1 MANEK
6 TNMNG
11 KICLITG
18 ANTGIGKV
26 TAQKLADFGATI
38 VMVCRNPH
46 KGEAA
51 LNEIKKKSGNA
62 NVELMIADL
71 SSQAEIRRLA
81 DEFKAKHSHLHVLV
95 NNAGVYIPKPTLTAD
110 NIETTF
116 AVNHLA
122 YFLLTNLL
130 LDVLKQSAPSRIIS
144 VSSEAH
150 KYGKVEFDNLQGE
163 REYKGIPA
171 YSNSKLENV
180 LFTRELANRLAGTG
194 VTANS
199 LHPGAVATSIF
210 RNTPKPIEWLIKMF
224 TMSPEK
230 GAETSIY
237 LATSSEVEGITG
249 KYFEKKLEKYPSRI
263 AQDDEL
269 ARKLWQVSEQLTGL
283 NQGTSAAFK
292 HG

>member
-1 MANEK
+1 
-6 TNMNG
+6 MNG
-11 KICLITG
+11 KICLVTG
-18 ANTGIGKV
+18 ANAGIGKV
-26 TAQKLADFGATI
+26 AARRLAEMGATV
-38 VMVCRNPH
+38 VMVCRNRE

-51 LNEIKKKSGNA
+51 RKEIQAKSGNA

-81 DEFKAKHSHLHVLV
+81 DEFKAKHNRLDVLL
-95 NNAGVYIPKPTLTAD
+95 NNAGVYLPKRSLTVD
-110 NIETTF
+110 GLETTF

-122 YFLLTNLL
+122 YFLLTHLL
-130 LDVLKQSAPSRIIS
+130 LPVLKASAPARIVN

-180 LFTRELANRLAGTG
+180 LFTRELARRLADTG

-199 LHPGAVATSIF
+199 LHPGAVATGIF
-210 RNTPKPIEWLIKMF
+210 RNTPKPIEWLIKLL
-224 TMSPEK
+224 TLSPEK
-230 GAETSIY
+230 GAETSVY
-237 LATSSEVEGITG
+237 LATSREVEGITG
-249 KYFEKKLEKYPSRI
+249 KYFEKKLETYPSRP

-269 ARKLWQVSEQLTGL
+269 ARRLWEVSEQLTGL
-283 NQGTSAAFK
+283 S
-292 HG
+292 

>member
-1 MANEK
+1 MASG
-6 TNMNG
+6 TIDMSG
-11 KICLITG
+11 KVCLITG
-18 ANTGIGKV
+18 ANAGIGKV
-26 TAQKLADFGATI
+26 TAQKLAELGAT
-38 VMVCRNPH
+38 VMMVCRNRQ

-51 LNEIKKKSGNA
+51 LKEIKSKSGNA
-62 NVELMIADL
+62 NVELIIADL

-81 DEFKAKHSHLHVLV
+81 DEFKAKHQRLDVLL
-95 NNAGVYIPKPTLTAD
+95 NNAGVYLPKRALTVD
-110 NIETTF
+110 GLEMTF

-130 LDVLKQSAPSRIIS
+130 LEVLKPSAPSRIVS

-150 KYGKVEFDNLQGE
+150 KYGKLEFDNLQGE

-180 LFTRELANRLAGTG
+180 LFTNELARRLAGTK

-210 RNTPKPIEWLIKMF
+210 RNTPKPIEWLIKLL
-224 TMSPEK
+224 TISPEK
-230 GAETSIY
+230 GAETSVY

-249 KYFEKKLEKYPSRI
+249 KYFEKKQEKYPSRT
-263 AQDDEL
+263 AQDEEL
-269 ARKLWQVSEQLTGL
+269 AGRLWQVSEQLTGL
-283 NQGTSAAFK
+283 S
-292 HG
+292 

>member
-1 MANEK
+1 
-6 TNMNG
+6 MNG

-18 ANTGIGKV
+18 ANAGIGKV
-26 TAQKLADFGATI
+26 TARRLAELGASV
-38 VMVCRNPH
+38 VMVCRNKE

-51 LNEIKKKSGNA
+51 RKEIIAQSGNQDI
-62 NVELMIADL
+62 ELMIADL
-71 SSQAEIRRLA
+71 SSQKAIHKLAEAFTSGHSRL
-81 DEFKAKHSHLHVLV
+81 DVLV
-95 NNAGVYIPKPTLTAD
+95 NNAGVYIPNRTLTVD
-110 NIETTF
+110 GLETTF

-130 LDVLKQSAPSRIIS
+130 LEVLKQSAPSRVVS

-171 YSNSKLENV
+171 YSNSKLENI
-180 LFTRELANRLAGTG
+180 LFTRELARRLAGTK
-194 VTANS
+194 VTANC

-210 RNTPKPIEWLIKMF
+210 RHTPKPIEWLIKAF

-230 GAETSIY
+230 GADTSVY
-237 LATSSEVEGITG
+237 LATSAEVETITG
-249 KYFEKKLEKYPSRI
+249 KYFDKQQEKYPSRA

-269 ARKLWQVSEQLTGL
+269 AHRLWEVSEQLTGL
-283 NQGTSAAFK
+283 TT
-292 HG
+292 

>member
-1 MANEK
+1 MTTNRKPDMNE
-6 TNMNG
+6 

-18 ANTGIGKV
+18 ANAGIGKV
-26 TAQKLADFGATI
+26 TAQKLANFGATV
-38 VMVCRNPH
+38 VMVCRNRQ

-62 NVELMIADL
+62 NIELMIADL

-81 DEFKAKHSHLHVLV
+81 DEFKAKHNRLDVLL
-95 NNAGVYIPKPTLTAD
+95 NNAGVYIPKRTLTID

-122 YFLLTNLL
+122 YFLVTNLL
-130 LDVLKQSAPSRIIS
+130 LDVLKQSAPSRIVS

-180 LFTRELANRLAGTG
+180 LFTRELANRLAGTN

-230 GAETSIY
+230 GAETSVY

-269 ARKLWQVSEQLTGL
+269 ARKFWQVSEQLTGV
-283 NQGTSAAFK
+283 NQGISTTV
-292 HG
+292 

>member
-1 MANEK
+1 M
-6 TNMNG
+6 TG
-11 KICLITG
+11 KICLLTG
-18 ANTGIGKV
+18 ANAGIGKV
-26 TAQKLADFGATI
+26 TAHRLAELGATV
-38 VMVCRNPH
+38 VMVCRNQE

-51 LNEIKKKSGNA
+51 LDEIKKRSGSA

-71 SSQAEIRRLA
+71 ASQSEIRRLA
-81 DEFKAKHSHLHVLV
+81 EDFKAKYDRLDVLV
-95 NNAGVYIPKPTLTAD
+95 NNAGVYLPKRALTVD
-110 NIETTF
+110 GIETTF

-130 LDVLKQSAPSRIIS
+130 LEVLKQSAPSRIVC

-150 KYGKVEFDNLQGE
+150 KYGKIEFDNLQGE

-171 YSNSKLENV
+171 YSNSKLANV
-180 LFTRELANRLAGTG
+180 LFTRELARRLEGTN

-224 TMSPEK
+224 TMNPEK
-230 GAETSIY
+230 GAQTSVY
-237 LATSSEVEGITG
+237 LATSGEVEGISG

-263 AQDDEL
+263 AQDDDV
-269 ARKLWQVSEQLTGL
+269 ARKLWEVSEQMTGL
-283 NQGTSAAFK
+283 S
-292 HG
+292 

>member
-1 MANEK
+1 
-6 TNMNG
+6 MNG

-18 ANTGIGKV
+18 ANAGIGKV
-26 TAQKLADFGATI
+26 TALELAKQGATV
-38 VMVCRNPH
+38 VMVCRNKE

-51 LNEIKKKSGNA
+51 LDEIKKKSGNV
-62 NVELMIADL
+62 NLELLLADL
-71 SSQAEIRRLA
+71 SSQAEIRKLA
-81 DEFKAKHSHLHVLV
+81 DEFKAKHNRLDVLL
-95 NNAGVYIPKPTLTAD
+95 NNAGVYIPKRTLTVDA
-110 NIETTF
+110 IETTF

-130 LDVLKQSAPSRIIS
+130 LDVLQQSAPSRIVS

-180 LFTRELANRLAGTG
+180 LFTRELARRLAGTG
-194 VTANS
+194 VTANC

-237 LATSSEVEGITG
+237 LATSPEVEGITG
-249 KYFEKKLEKYPSRI
+249 KYFEKKQEKYPTRT

-269 ARKLWQVSEQLTGL
+269 AQKLWQVSQQMTGL
-283 NQGTSAAFK
+283 S
-292 HG
+292 

>member
-6 TNMNG
+6 IDLSG
-11 KICLITG
+11 KTCLITG
-18 ANTGIGKV
+18 ANAGIGKV
-26 TAQKLADFGATI
+26 TAQKLAEMGATV
-38 VMVCRNPH
+38 VMVCRNRQ

-51 LNEIKKKSGNA
+51 LKQIKAKSGNA
-62 NVELMIADL
+62 SVELMIADL

-81 DEFKAKHSHLHVLV
+81 DEFKAKHQRLEVLL
-95 NNAGVYIPKPTLTAD
+95 NNAGVYLPKRALTV
-110 NIETTF
+110 EGLEMTF

-130 LDVLKQSAPSRIIS
+130 LEVLQKSAPSRIVS

-180 LFTRELANRLAGTG
+180 LFTHELARRLAGTG

-210 RNTPKPIEWLIKMF
+210 RNTPKPIEWLIKLL

-230 GAETSIY
+230 GAETSVY
-237 LATSSEVEGITG
+237 LATSGEVEGISG
-249 KYFEKKLEKYPSRI
+249 KYFEKKQEKYPSRT
-263 AQDDEL
+263 AQDEEL

-283 NQGTSAAFK
+283 S
-292 HG
+292 

>member
-1 MANEK
+1 
-6 TNMNG
+6 MNG

-18 ANTGIGKV
+18 ANAGIGKV
-26 TAQKLADFGATI
+26 TTQRLAEMGATV
-38 VMVCRNPH
+38 VMVCRNQE

-51 LNEIKKKSGNA
+51 SNEIKAKSGNA

-81 DEFKAKHSHLHVLV
+81 DEFKATHDRLDVLV
-95 NNAGVYIPKPTLTAD
+95 NNAGVYLPKRTLTID
-110 NIETTF
+110 GLETTF

-130 LDVLKQSAPSRIIS
+130 LEVLKKSAPSRIIS

-150 KYGKVEFDNLQGE
+150 KYGKLEFDNLQGE

-171 YSNSKLENV
+171 YSHSKLANV
-180 LFTRELANRLAGTG
+180 LFTRELARRLEGTQ

-224 TMSPEK
+224 TMNPEK
-230 GAETSIY
+230 GAQTSVY
-237 LATSSEVEGITG
+237 LATAREVEGISG

-263 AQDDEL
+263 AQDDAL
-269 ARKLWQVSEQLTGL
+269 ARRLWEVSERMTGL
-283 NQGTSAAFK
+283 S
-292 HG
+292 

>member
-6 TNMNG
+6 IDMSG
-11 KICLITG
+11 KVCLITG
-18 ANTGIGKV
+18 ANAGIGRV
-26 TAQKLADFGATI
+26 TAERLAALGATV
-38 VMVCRNPH
+38 VMVCRNRQ

-51 LNEIKKKSGNA
+51 LKEIRAKSGNA
-62 NVELMIADL
+62 NIELLVADL
-71 SSQAEIRRLA
+71 SSQAEIRGLA
-81 DEFKAKHSHLHVLV
+81 EQFKATHRRLDVLL
-95 NNAGVYIPKPTLTAD
+95 NNAGVYLPDRQLSVD
-110 NIETTF
+110 GLEMTF

-130 LDVLKQSAPSRIIS
+130 LEVLKESAPSRIVS

-171 YSNSKLENV
+171 YSNSKLENI
-180 LFTRELANRLAGTG
+180 LFTRELARRLAGTR

-210 RNTPKPIEWLIKMF
+210 RNTPKPIEWLIKLL

-230 GAETSIY
+230 GAGTSVY
-237 LATSSEVEGITG
+237 LATSGEVEGISG
-249 KYFEKKLEKYPSRI
+249 KYFEKKLEKYPSRL

-269 ARKLWQVSEQLTGL
+269 ARKLWEVSEQLTGL
-283 NQGTSAAFK
+283 SRK
-292 HG
+292 E

>member
-1 MANEK
+1 MK
-6 TNMNG
+6 G

-18 ANTGIGKV
+18 ANAGIGKV
-26 TAQKLADFGATI
+26 TAQRLAEMGATV
-38 VMVCRNPH
+38 VMACRNKE

-51 LNEIKKKSGNA
+51 RNEIKTKSGNA
-62 NVELMIADL
+62 DVELMAADL

-81 DEFKAKHSHLHVLV
+81 DEFKATHDRLDVLV
-95 NNAGVYIPKPTLTAD
+95 NNAGVYLPKRTLTID
-110 NIETTF
+110 GLETTF

-130 LDVLKQSAPSRIIS
+130 LEVLKKSAPSRIIS

-150 KYGKVEFDNLQGE
+150 KYGKIEFDNLQGE

-171 YSNSKLENV
+171 YSHSKLANV
-180 LFTRELANRLAGTG
+180 LFTRELARRLEGTQ

-224 TMSPEK
+224 TMNPEK
-230 GAETSIY
+230 GAQTSVY
-237 LATSSEVEGITG
+237 LATAREVEGISG

-263 AQDDEL
+263 AQDDAL
-269 ARKLWQVSEQLTGL
+269 ARKLWEVSEQMTGL
-283 NQGTSAAFK
+283 S
-292 HG
+292 